1 MVEVNSFLDYLKF
14 EKGNA
19 DKTIESYRNDLYT
32 FFKKVNKKV
41 CDITSDDIY
50 QYIEKLK
57 EKYTYNTVIRKI
69 SSIKSFFKFCYI
81 EKIIKND
88 PANKIHNLKKEKR
101 LPNALSFEEIN
112 AIIQSFNHEPVNR
125 RNQLI
130 VKFLVATGARI
141 SEVINLEI
149 KDIENSDFEFAKL
162 YGKGSKYRFVPIY
175 LELEKEIKEYI
186 KDIRPKI
193 KGSERS
199 YLLFP
204 GIRRENFWKILN
216 KHAQNVGIE
225 KKIHPHIFRH
235 STATMMIENGA
246 DIRVVQELLGHV
258 SITTTEVYTHVEK
271 SKLKEIYKK
280 VKIGEEDE

>member
-1 MVEVNSFLDYLKF
+1 MVEVNAFLDYLKF

-32 FFKKVNKKV
+32 FFKKVNKGV
-41 CDITSDDIY
+41 DEVTSDDIY
-50 QYIEKLK
+50 EYIERLK
-57 EKYTYNTVIRKI
+57 EKYVYNTVIRKV
-69 SSIKSFFKFCYI
+69 SSIKSFFKFCYM
-81 EKIIKND
+81 EKVIKLD

-101 LPNALSFEEIN
+101 LPHALTVEEIK
-112 AIIQSFNHEPVNR
+112 AIIESFNHEPTSR
-125 RNQLI
+125 RDQLI

-141 SEVINLEI
+141 SEVLNLEI

-175 LELEKEIKEYI
+175 LELENEIKEYI
-186 KDIRPKI
+186 KDVRPKL
-193 KGSERS
+193 KGAEGS

-204 GIRRENFWKILN
+204 GIRRENFWKVLN

-225 KKIHPHIFRH
+225 KNIHPHLFRH
-235 STATMMIENGA
+235 SAATMMIENGA
-246 DIRVVQELLGHV
+246 DIRIVQELLGHA

-271 SKLKEIYKK
+271 SKLKEIYKR
-280 VKIGEEDE
+280 VKIGEEE

>member
-1 MVEVNSFLDYLKF
+1 MVEVNMFLDYLKF

-19 DKTIESYRNDLYT
+19 DKTIESYKNDLYT
-32 FFKKVNKKV
+32 FFNKVNKKV
-41 CDITSDDIY
+41 DEITSEDIY
-50 QYIEKLK
+50 EYIEKLK
-57 EKYTYNTVIRKI
+57 EKYVYNSVIRKI
-69 SSIKSFFKFCYI
+69 SCIKSFFKFCYM

-101 LPNALSFEEIN
+101 LPQALTIEEIK
-112 AIIQSFNHEPVNR
+112 AIIESFNHDPIER

-149 KDIENSDFEFAKL
+149 KDIENSDFEFARL

-175 LELEKEIKEYI
+175 LELEEEIKKYI
-186 KDIRPKI
+186 KEIRPKI
-193 KGSERS
+193 KGSEGS

-204 GIRRENFWKILN
+204 GIRRENFWKVLN
-216 KHAQNVGIE
+216 KHAQNLGID
-225 KKIHPHIFRH
+225 KKIHPHLFRH
-235 STATMMIENGA
+235 SAATMMIENGA
-246 DIRVVQELLGHV
+246 DIRIVQELLGHA

-271 SKLKEIYKK
+271 SKLKEIYKR

>member
-50 QYIEKLK
+50 NYIEKLK

-101 LPNALSFEEIN
+101 LPNALSVEEIN

-125 RNQLI
+125 RNQLM

-186 KDIRPKI
+186 RDIRPKI
-193 KGSERS
+193 KGSENS

-225 KKIHPHIFRH
+225 KNIHPHIFRH

-246 DIRVVQELLGHV
+246 DIRIVQELLGHA
-258 SITTTEVYTHVEK
+258 SITTTEIYTHVEK
-271 SKLKEIYKK
+271 SKLREIYKK

>member
-41 CDITSDDIY
+41 VDITSDDIY

-101 LPNALSFEEIN
+101 LPNALSVEEIN
-112 AIIQSFNHEPVNR
+112 SIIQSFNHEPVNR

-186 KDIRPKI
+186 REIRPKI
-193 KGSERS
+193 KGSEKS

-225 KKIHPHIFRH
+225 KKIHPHLFRH

-246 DIRVVQELLGHV
+246 DIRIVQELLGHA

-271 SKLKEIYKK
+271 SKLREIYKK